1 MAERHNNTVPASN
14 GTYSM
19 NRGGVYNYFPIEQA
33 EGLKP
38 FWALFVHIKT
48 DGDITCSLEM
58 RLPHVEYDE

>member
-1 MAERHNNTVPASN
+1 
-14 GTYSM
+14 M

-38 FWALFVHIKT
+38 SWALFVHIKT